1 MIDSGVE
8 TMSTRQAARSSGF
21 WWRNSAFWLVYL
33 GVSLMLGF
41 SYGGHWSGIVLISV
55 MVSLG
60 LWVGSAL
67 IRRWALG
74 HDWLQRDLLGLT
86 WRLLL
91 AVVIVA
97 AATQVLTAAALLP
110 ALAWDWVQLPGQR
123 ANYRPVAVFGYW
135 FNTAIVLSVWC
146 ALWTGR
152 RALQRARHSEMAR
165 LRAEAQR
172 ATLEH
177 QALRARLN
185 PHFVFNA
192 LNNLR
197 ALINEDPVRARDMV
211 THLSSTLRHALVHTD
226 GGWVSLAEEWRVVQD
241 YLAVEAIHYEDR
253 LRVRTAI
260 DPAALSARLPPMALQ
275 LLVEN
280 AIKHGIAV
288 HPGGGELHIRAHLD
302 GQGLRVEVD
311 NPASQAASGE
321 GHGIGLAYLRAQLGI
336 AAAGASSR
344 DGSFLLERQGERMLA
359 RLEVRQ

>member
-1 MIDSGVE
+1 
-8 TMSTRQAARSSGF
+8 MSTIQAARESGF
-21 WWRNSAFWLVYL
+21 WWRNSVVWLAYF
-33 GVSLMLGF
+33 GVSLLLGF
-41 SYGGHWSGIVLISV
+41 TYGGRWTGVVLISLV
-55 MVSLG
+55 VSLCLG
-60 LWVGSAL
+60 AGSAL
-67 IRRWALG
+67 IRHWALAY
-74 HDWLQRDLLGLT
+74 HWLQRDLLGLG

-91 AVVIVA
+91 AVVVVA
-97 AATQVLTAAALLP
+97 AACQVLTAAVLLP
-110 ALAWDWVQLPGQR
+110 ALAWDWVALPGQR
-123 ANYRPVAVFGYW
+123 ANYRPAAAFGYW
-135 FNTAIVLSVWC
+135 LNTAIVLSVWC

-152 RALQRARHSEMAR
+152 RALQRARYSEMAR

-197 ALINEDPVRARDMV
+197 ALINEDPARARDMV
-211 THLSSTLRHALVHTD
+211 THLSSTLRHALVHSD

-260 DPAALSARLPPMALQ
+260 DPAALSARLPPMAVQ

-288 HPGGGELHIRAHLD
+288 HPGGGELQVRAHLQD
-302 GQGLRVEVD
+302 GWLRLEVD
-311 NPASQAASGE
+311 NPSSCDGTTE
-321 GHGIGLAYLRAQLGI
+321 GHGIGLAYLRAQLDI
-336 AAAGASSR
+336 DASSSSSR
-344 DGSFLLERQGERMLA
+344 LGMFLLERQGGRMLA

>member
-1 MIDSGVE
+1 MGIAYRG
-8 TMSTRQAARSSGF
+8 
-21 WWRNSAFWLVYL
+21 N
-33 GVSLMLGF
+33 
-41 SYGGHWSGIVLISV
+41 WSGGTLIYV
-55 MVSLG
+55 MVALG
-60 LWVGSAL
+60 LFAGSAL
-67 IRRWALG
+67 IRAWALR
-74 HDWLQRDLLGLT
+74 HAWLQRDLLGLT
-86 WRLLL
+86 WRMTL

-97 AATQVLTAAALLP
+97 AAIQLATAAVLLP
-110 ALAWDWVQLPGQR
+110 AVAWEWVKLPGQR
-123 ANYRPVAVFGYW
+123 AYYRPIDIFNYW
-135 FNTAIVLSVWC
+135 LSTAIVLSVWC

-152 RALQRARHSEMAR
+152 RALQRARHSEMAH

-197 ALINEDPVRARDMV
+197 ALINEDPARARDMV

-226 GGWVSLAEEWRVVQD
+226 GGWVTLAEEWRVVQD

-253 LRVRTAI
+253 LRVRTDI

-288 HPGGGELHIRAHLD
+288 YPGGGELQVRAQCEA
-302 GQGLRVEVD
+302 GVLRLEVS
-311 NPASQAASGE
+311 NPAALQTTSE

-336 AAAGASSR
+336 DAAPSSSSR
-344 DGSFLLERQGERMLA
+344 GTFLLGRQGERMLA
-359 RLEVRQ
+359 RLEVQQ

>member
-1 MIDSGVE
+1 
-8 TMSTRQAARSSGF
+8 MSEKRAARDTGF
-21 WWRNSAFWLVYL
+21 WWRNSAVWLAYL
-33 GVSLMLGF
+33 GVSLLLGF
-41 SYGGHWSGIVLISV
+41 TYGGHWSGIVLISV
-55 MVSLG
+55 MVSLS
-60 LWVGSAL
+60 LWVGSAF
-67 IRRWALG
+67 IRGYALR

-97 AATQVLTAAALLP
+97 VATQVLTAAALLP

-123 ANYRPVAVFGYW
+123 ASYRPAAVFGYW

-152 RALQRARHSEMAR
+152 RALQRARHSEMAQ

-197 ALINEDPVRARDMV
+197 ALINEDPARARDMV

-226 GGWVSLAEEWRVVQD
+226 GGWVTLAEEWRVVQD

-253 LRVRTAI
+253 LRVHTDI
-260 DPAALSARLPPMALQ
+260 EPAALSARLPPMALQ

-288 HPGGGELHIRAHLD
+288 HPGGGELTIRVRLD
-302 GQGLRVEVD
+302 GGWLRVAVD
-311 NPASQAASGE
+311 NPAAHDATSE
-321 GHGIGLAYLRAQLGI
+321 GHGIGLAYLRAQLGSD
-336 AAAGASSR
+336 AAPSSSSR
-344 DGSFLLERQGERMLA
+344 GTFLLERLGERMLA
-359 RLEVRQ
+359 RLEVQQ

>member
-1 MIDSGVE
+1 ME
-8 TMSTRQAARSSGF
+8 TMSEKRTARDTGF
-21 WWRNSAFWLVYL
+21 WWANAGLWSCYL
-33 GVSLMLGF
+33 GLSLGMGIA
-41 SYGGHWSGIVLISV
+41 YRGNWSGGTLIYV
-55 MVSLG
+55 MVALG
-60 LWVGSAL
+60 LFAGSAA
-67 IRRWALG
+67 IRAWALR
-74 HDWLQRDLLGLT
+74 HAWLQRDLLGIT
-86 WRLLL
+86 WRMTL

-97 AATQVLTAAALLP
+97 AAIQLATAAVLLP
-110 ALAWDWVQLPGQR
+110 AVAWEWVKLPGQR
-123 ANYRPVAVFGYW
+123 AYYRPIDIFNYW
-135 FNTAIVLSVWC
+135 LSTTIVLSVWC

-152 RALQRARHSEMAR
+152 RALQRARHSEMAQ

-226 GGWVSLAEEWRVVQD
+226 GGWVTLAEEWRVVQD

-253 LRVRTAI
+253 LRVHTDI
-260 DPAALSARLPPMALQ
+260 EPAALSARLPPMALQ

-288 HPGGGELHIRAHLD
+288 HPGGGELTIRVRLD
-302 GQGLRVEVD
+302 GGWLRVAVD
-311 NPASQAASGE
+311 NPAAHDASSE

-336 AAAGASSR
+336 DAAPSSSSR
-344 DGSFLLERQGERMLA
+344 GTFLLERQGERMLA
-359 RLEVRQ
+359 RLEVQQ

>member
-1 MIDSGVE
+1 MGIAYRG
-8 TMSTRQAARSSGF
+8 
-21 WWRNSAFWLVYL
+21 N
-33 GVSLMLGF
+33 
-41 SYGGHWSGIVLISV
+41 WSGGTLIYV
-55 MVSLG
+55 MVALG
-60 LWVGSAL
+60 LFAGSAL
-67 IRRWALG
+67 IRAWTLRHA
-74 HDWLQRDLLGLT
+74 WLQRDLLGLT
-86 WRLLL
+86 WRMTL

-97 AATQVLTAAALLP
+97 AAIQLATAAVLLP
-110 ALAWDWVQLPGQR
+110 AVAWEWVKLPGQR
-123 ANYRPVAVFGYW
+123 AYYRPIDIFNYW
-135 FNTAIVLSVWC
+135 LSTAIVLSVWC

-152 RALQRARHSEMAR
+152 RALQRARHSEMAQ

-197 ALINEDPVRARDMV
+197 ALINEDPARARDMV

-226 GGWVSLAEEWRVVQD
+226 GGWVTLAEEWRVVQD

-253 LRVRTAI
+253 LRVHTDI

-288 HPGGGELHIRAHLD
+288 YPGGGELQVRAQCEA
-302 GQGLRVEVD
+302 GVLRLEVS
-311 NPASQAASGE
+311 NPAALQTTSE
-321 GHGIGLAYLRAQLGI
+321 GHGIGLAYLLAQLGI
-336 AAAGASSR
+336 DAAPSSSSR
-344 DGSFLLERQGERMLA
+344 GTFLLERQGERMLA
-359 RLEVRQ
+359 RLEVQQ

>member
-1 MIDSGVE
+1 ME
-8 TMSTRQAARSSGF
+8 TMSEKRTARDTGF
-21 WWRNSAFWLVYL
+21 WWANAGLWSCYL
-33 GVSLMLGF
+33 GLSLGMGIA
-41 SYGGHWSGIVLISV
+41 YRGNWSGGTLIYV
-55 MVSLG
+55 MVALG
-60 LWVGSAL
+60 LFAGSAA
-67 IRRWALG
+67 IRAWALR
-74 HDWLQRDLLGLT
+74 HAWLQRDLLGIT
-86 WRLLL
+86 WRMTL

-97 AATQVLTAAALLP
+97 AAIQLATAAVLLP
-110 ALAWDWVQLPGQR
+110 AVAWEWVKLPGQR
-123 ANYRPVAVFGYW
+123 AYYRPIDIFNYW
-135 FNTAIVLSVWC
+135 LSTAIVLSVWC

-152 RALQRARHSEMAR
+152 RALQRARHSEMAQ

-177 QALRARLN
+177 QALRAWLN

-226 GGWVSLAEEWRVVQD
+226 GGWVTLAEEWRVVQD

-253 LRVRTAI
+253 LRVHTDI
-260 DPAALSARLPPMALQ
+260 EPAALSARLPPMALQ

-288 HPGGGELHIRAHLD
+288 HPGGGELTIRVRLD
-302 GQGLRVEVD
+302 GGRLRVAVD
-311 NPASQAASGE
+311 NPAAHDASSE

-336 AAAGASSR
+336 DAAPSSSSR
-344 DGSFLLERQGERMLA
+344 GTFLLERQGERMLA
-359 RLEVRQ
+359 RLEVQQ

>member
-1 MIDSGVE
+1 ME
-8 TMSTRQAARSSGF
+8 MMSTTQAARSSGF
-21 WWRNSAFWLVYL
+21 WWRNSAVWLVYL
-33 GVSLMLGF
+33 GVSLVLGF
-41 SYGGHWSGIVLISV
+41 SYGGHWSGIVLISL
-55 MVSLG
+55 MVSLC
-60 LWVGSAL
+60 LWVGSAF

-97 AATQVLTAAALLP
+97 AATQVLTAAVLLP

-123 ANYRPVAVFGYW
+123 ANYRPAAVFGYW

-152 RALQRARHSEMAR
+152 RALQRARHSEMAQ

-197 ALINEDPVRARDMV
+197 ALINEDPARARDMV

-226 GGWVSLAEEWRVVQD
+226 GDWVTVAEEWRVVQD

-253 LRVRTAI
+253 LRVRTDS

-288 HPGGGELHIRAHLD
+288 HPGGGELTIRVQLD
-302 GQGLRVEVD
+302 GGWLRVEVD
-311 NPASQAASGE
+311 NPAPHDASSA
-321 GHGIGLAYLRAQLGI
+321 GHGIGLTYLRAQLGLDESRS
-336 AAAGASSR
+336 ASGR
-344 DGSFLLERQGERMLA
+344 GTFLLERQGERMMA
-359 RLEVRQ
+359 RLQVRQ

>member
-1 MIDSGVE
+1 ME
-8 TMSTRQAARSSGF
+8 TMSEKRAARDTGF
-21 WWRNSAFWLVYL
+21 WWRNSAVWLAYL
-33 GVSLMLGF
+33 GVSLLLGF
-41 SYGGHWSGIVLISV
+41 TYGGHWSGIVLISV
-55 MVSLG
+55 MVSLS
-60 LWVGSAL
+60 LWVGSAF
-67 IRRWALG
+67 IRGYALR

-97 AATQVLTAAALLP
+97 VATQVLTAAALLP

-123 ANYRPVAVFGYW
+123 ASYRPAAVFGYW

-152 RALQRARHSEMAR
+152 RALQRARHSEMAQ

-197 ALINEDPVRARDMV
+197 ALINEDPARARDMV

-226 GGWVSLAEEWRVVQD
+226 GGWVTLAEEWRVVQD

-253 LRVRTAI
+253 LRVHTDI
-260 DPAALSARLPPMALQ
+260 EPAALSARLPPMALQ

-288 HPGGGELHIRAHLD
+288 HPGGGELTIRVRLD
-302 GQGLRVEVD
+302 GGWLRVAVD
-311 NPASQAASGE
+311 NPAAHDATSE
-321 GHGIGLAYLRAQLGI
+321 GHGIGLAYLRAQLGSD
-336 AAAGASSR
+336 AAPSSSSR
-344 DGSFLLERQGERMLA
+344 GTFLLERLGERMLA
-359 RLEVRQ
+359 RLEVQQ

>member
-1 MIDSGVE
+1 MGIAYRG
-8 TMSTRQAARSSGF
+8 
-21 WWRNSAFWLVYL
+21 N
-33 GVSLMLGF
+33 
-41 SYGGHWSGIVLISV
+41 WSGGTLIYV
-55 MVSLG
+55 MVGLG
-60 LWVGSAL
+60 LFAGSAL
-67 IRRWALG
+67 IRAWALR
-74 HDWLQRDLLGLT
+74 HAWLQRDLLGLT
-86 WRLLL
+86 WRMTL

-97 AATQVLTAAALLP
+97 AAIQLATAAVLLP
-110 ALAWDWVQLPGQR
+110 AVAWEWVKLPGQR
-123 ANYRPVAVFGYW
+123 AYYRPIDIFNYW
-135 FNTAIVLSVWC
+135 LSTAIVLSVWC

-152 RALQRARHSEMAR
+152 RALQRARHSEMAH

-197 ALINEDPVRARDMV
+197 ALINEDPARARDMV

-226 GGWVSLAEEWRVVQD
+226 GGWVTLAEEWRVVQD

-253 LRVRTAI
+253 LRVHTDI

-288 HPGGGELHIRAHLD
+288 YPGGGELQVRAQCEA
-302 GQGLRVEVD
+302 GVLRLEVS
-311 NPASQAASGE
+311 NPAALQTTSE

-336 AAAGASSR
+336 DAAPSSSSR
-344 DGSFLLERQGERMLA
+344 GTFLLERQGERMLA
-359 RLEVRQ
+359 RLEVQQ

>member
-1 MIDSGVE
+1 
-8 TMSTRQAARSSGF
+8 MSEKRTARDTGF
-21 WWRNSAFWLVYL
+21 WWANAGLWSGYL
-33 GVSLMLGF
+33 GWSLGMGIAYLGN
-41 SYGGHWSGIVLISV
+41 WSGGTLIYV
-55 MVSLG
+55 MVALG
-60 LWVGSAL
+60 LFAGSAL
-67 IRRWALG
+67 IRAWALR
-74 HDWLQRDLLGLT
+74 HAWLQRDLLGLT
-86 WRLLL
+86 WRMTL

-97 AATQVLTAAALLP
+97 AAIQLATAAVLLP
-110 ALAWDWVQLPGQR
+110 AVAWDWVKLPGQR
-123 ANYRPVAVFGYW
+123 ALYRPIDTFNYW
-135 FNTAIVLSVWC
+135 LRTAIVLGVWC

-152 RALQRARHSEMAR
+152 RALQRARHSEMAQ

-197 ALINEDPVRARDMV
+197 ALINEDPARARDMV

-226 GGWVSLAEEWRVVQD
+226 GGWVTLAEEWRVVQD

-253 LRVRTAI
+253 LRVHTDI

-288 HPGGGELHIRAHLD
+288 HPGGGELHLRAYLE
-302 GQGLRVEVD
+302 GGRLRVEVD
-311 NPASQAASGE
+311 NPAAHDAGSE

-336 AAAGASSR
+336 DAVPSPSGR
-344 DGSFLLERQGERMLA
+344 GRFLLERQGERMLA
-359 RLEVRQ
+359 RLEVQQ

>member
-1 MIDSGVE
+1 MGI
-8 TMSTRQAARSSGF
+8 A
-21 WWRNSAFWLVYL
+21 YL
-33 GVSLMLGF
+33 GN
-41 SYGGHWSGIVLISV
+41 WSGGTLIYV
-55 MVSLG
+55 MVALG
-60 LWVGSAL
+60 LFAGSAL
-67 IRRWALG
+67 IRAWALR
-74 HDWLQRDLLGLT
+74 HAWLQRDLLGLT
-86 WRLLL
+86 WRMTL

-97 AATQVLTAAALLP
+97 AAIQLATAAVLLP
-110 ALAWDWVQLPGQR
+110 AVAWDWVKLPGQR
-123 ANYRPVAVFGYW
+123 ALYRPIDTFNYW
-135 FNTAIVLSVWC
+135 LRTAIVLGVWC

-152 RALQRARHSEMAR
+152 RALQRARHSEMAQ

-197 ALINEDPVRARDMV
+197 ALINEDPARARDMV

-226 GGWVSLAEEWRVVQD
+226 GGWVTLAEEWRVVQD

-253 LRVRTAI
+253 LQVHTDI

-288 HPGGGELHIRAHLD
+288 HPGGGELHLRAHLE
-302 GQGLRVEVD
+302 GGRLRVEVD
-311 NPASQAASGE
+311 NPAAHDAGSE
-321 GHGIGLAYLRAQLGI
+321 GHGIGLAYLCAQLGI
-336 AAAGASSR
+336 DAVPSSSGR
-344 DGSFLLERQGERMLA
+344 GRFLLERQGERMLA
-359 RLEVRQ
+359 RLEVQQ

>member
-1 MIDSGVE
+1 
-8 TMSTRQAARSSGF
+8 MSARQAARNSGF
-21 WWRNSAFWLVYL
+21 WWRNSAVWLVYL
-33 GVSLMLGF
+33 AVSLVLGF
-41 SYGGHWSGIVLISV
+41 SYGGHWSGIVLISL
-55 MVSLG
+55 MVSLC
-60 LWVGSAL
+60 LWVGSAF
-67 IRRWALG
+67 IRRWALR

-123 ANYRPVAVFGYW
+123 ANYRPAAVFGYW

-152 RALQRARHSEMAR
+152 RALHRARHSEMAH

-197 ALINEDPVRARDMV
+197 ALINEDPARARDMV

-226 GGWVSLAEEWRVVQD
+226 GGWVALAEEWRVVQD

-253 LRVRTAI
+253 LRVRTDI
-260 DPAALSARLPPMALQ
+260 HPTALSARLPPMALQ

-288 HPGGGELHIRAHLD
+288 HPGGGELHVRAHVT
-302 GQGLRVEVD
+302 GEVLRVEVD
-311 NPASQAASGE
+311 NPASHAAGSE
-321 GHGIGLAYLRAQLGI
+321 GHGVGLTYLRAQLGLD
-336 AAAGASSR
+336 ASRASSGR
-344 DGSFLLERQGERMLA
+344 GAFLLERQGERTVA

>member
-1 MIDSGVE
+1 MGI
-8 TMSTRQAARSSGF
+8 A
-21 WWRNSAFWLVYL
+21 YL
-33 GVSLMLGF
+33 GN
-41 SYGGHWSGIVLISV
+41 WSGGTLIYV
-55 MVSLG
+55 MVALG
-60 LWVGSAL
+60 LFAGSAL
-67 IRRWALG
+67 IRAWALR
-74 HDWLQRDLLGLT
+74 HAWLQRDLLGLT
-86 WRLLL
+86 WRMTL

-97 AATQVLTAAALLP
+97 AAIQLATAAVLLP
-110 ALAWDWVQLPGQR
+110 AVAWDWVKLPGQR
-123 ANYRPVAVFGYW
+123 ALYRPIDTFNYW
-135 FNTAIVLSVWC
+135 LRTAIVLSVWC

-152 RALQRARHSEMAR
+152 RALQRARHSEMAQ

-197 ALINEDPVRARDMV
+197 ALINEDPARARDMV

-226 GGWVSLAEEWRVVQD
+226 GGWVTLAEEWRVVQD
-241 YLAVEAIHYEDR
+241 YLAVESIHYEDR
-253 LRVRTAI
+253 LRVHTDI

-288 HPGGGELHIRAHLD
+288 HPGGGELHLRAHLEGD
-302 GQGLRVEVD
+302 RLRMEVD
-311 NPASQAASGE
+311 NPAAHDAGSE

-336 AAAGASSR
+336 DAVPSPSGR
-344 DGSFLLERQGERMLA
+344 GTFLLERQGARMLA
-359 RLEVRQ
+359 RLEVQQ

>member
-1 MIDSGVE
+1 ME
-8 TMSTRQAARSSGF
+8 TMSEKRTARDTGF
-21 WWRNSAFWLVYL
+21 WWANAGLWSCYL
-33 GVSLMLGF
+33 GLSLGMGIA
-41 SYGGHWSGIVLISV
+41 YRGNWSGGTLIYV
-55 MVSLG
+55 MVALG
-60 LWVGSAL
+60 LFAGSAA
-67 IRRWALG
+67 IRAWALR
-74 HDWLQRDLLGLT
+74 HAWLQRDLLGIT
-86 WRLLL
+86 WRMTL
-91 AVVIVA
+91 AVVIIA
-97 AATQVLTAAALLP
+97 AAIQLATAAVLLP
-110 ALAWDWVQLPGQR
+110 AVAWEWVKLPGQR
-123 ANYRPVAVFGYW
+123 AYYRPIDIFNYW
-135 FNTAIVLSVWC
+135 LSTAIVLSVWC

-152 RALQRARHSEMAR
+152 RALQRARHSEMAQ

-226 GGWVSLAEEWRVVQD
+226 GGWVTLAEEWRVVQD

-253 LRVRTAI
+253 LRVHTDI
-260 DPAALSARLPPMALQ
+260 EPAALSARLPPMALQ

-288 HPGGGELHIRAHLD
+288 HPGGGELTIRVRLD
-302 GQGLRVEVD
+302 GGWLRVAVD
-311 NPASQAASGE
+311 NPAAHDASSE

-336 AAAGASSR
+336 DAAPSSSSR
-344 DGSFLLERQGERMLA
+344 GTFLLERQGERMLA
-359 RLEVRQ
+359 RLEVQQ

>member
-1 MIDSGVE
+1 
-8 TMSTRQAARSSGF
+8 MSEKQAAQDTGF
-21 WWRNSAFWLVYL
+21 WWANAGLWSGYL
-33 GVSLMLGF
+33 GVSLGMGIA
-41 SYGGHWSGIVLISV
+41 YRGNWSGGTLIYV
-55 MVSLG
+55 TVALG
-60 LWVGSAL
+60 LFAGSAL
-67 IRRWALG
+67 IRAWALG
-74 HDWLQRDLLGLT
+74 HAWLQRDLLGLT
-86 WRLLL
+86 WRMTL

-97 AATQVLTAAALLP
+97 AVIQLATAAVLLP
-110 ALAWDWVQLPGQR
+110 AMAWDWVKLPGQR
-123 ANYRPVAVFGYW
+123 AYYRPIDTFNYW
-135 FNTAIVLSVWC
+135 FSTAIVLGVWC

-197 ALINEDPVRARDMV
+197 ALINEDPARARDMV
-211 THLSSTLRHALVHTD
+211 THLSSTLRHALVHTE
-226 GGWVSLAEEWRVVQD
+226 GGWVSMAEEWRVVQD

-253 LRVRTAI
+253 LRLRTDI
-260 DPAALSARLPPMALQ
+260 DPASLPARLPPMALQ

-288 HPGGGELHIRAHLD
+288 HPGGGELTLRAHLD
-302 GQGLRVEVD
+302 GGWLRVEVD
-311 NPASQAASGE
+311 NPAAHDASSE

-336 AAAGASSR
+336 DAGPVSSGR
-344 DGSFLLERQGERMLA
+344 GTFLLERQGARMVA

>member
-1 MIDSGVE
+1 ME
-8 TMSTRQAARSSGF
+8 TMSEKRTARDTGF
-21 WWRNSAFWLVYL
+21 WWANAGLWSCYL
-33 GVSLMLGF
+33 GLSLGMGIA
-41 SYGGHWSGIVLISV
+41 YRGNWSGGTLIYV
-55 MVSLG
+55 MVALG
-60 LWVGSAL
+60 LFAGSAA
-67 IRRWALG
+67 IRAWALR
-74 HDWLQRDLLGLT
+74 HAWLQRDLLGIT
-86 WRLLL
+86 WRMTL

-97 AATQVLTAAALLP
+97 AAIQLATAAVLLP
-110 ALAWDWVQLPGQR
+110 AVAWEWVKLPGQR
-123 ANYRPVAVFGYW
+123 AYYRPIDIFNYW
-135 FNTAIVLSVWC
+135 LSTAIVLSVWC

-152 RALQRARHSEMAR
+152 RALQRARRSEMAQ

-197 ALINEDPVRARDMV
+197 ALINEDPARARDMV

-226 GGWVSLAEEWRVVQD
+226 GGWVTLAEEWRVVQD

-253 LRVRTAI
+253 LRVHTDI
-260 DPAALSARLPPMALQ
+260 EPAALSARLPPMALQ

-288 HPGGGELHIRAHLD
+288 HPGGGELTIRVRLD
-302 GQGLRVEVD
+302 GGRLRVAVD
-311 NPASQAASGE
+311 NPAAHDASSE

-336 AAAGASSR
+336 DAAPSSSSR
-344 DGSFLLERQGERMLA
+344 GTFLLERQGERMLA
-359 RLEVRQ
+359 RLEVQQ

>member
-1 MIDSGVE
+1 MGIAYRG
-8 TMSTRQAARSSGF
+8 
-21 WWRNSAFWLVYL
+21 N
-33 GVSLMLGF
+33 
-41 SYGGHWSGIVLISV
+41 WSGGTLIYV
-55 MVSLG
+55 MVALG
-60 LWVGSAL
+60 LFAGSAL
-67 IRRWALG
+67 IRAWALR
-74 HDWLQRDLLGLT
+74 HAWLQRDLLGLA
-86 WRLLL
+86 WRMTL

-97 AATQVLTAAALLP
+97 AAIQLATAAVLLP
-110 ALAWDWVQLPGQR
+110 AVAWEWVKLPGQR
-123 ANYRPVAVFGYW
+123 AYYRPIDIFNYW
-135 FNTAIVLSVWC
+135 LSTAIVLSVWC

-152 RALQRARHSEMAR
+152 RALQRARHSEMAQ

-197 ALINEDPVRARDMV
+197 ALINEDPARARDMV

-226 GGWVSLAEEWRVVQD
+226 GGWVTLAEEWRVVQD
-241 YLAVEAIHYEDR
+241 YLAVEAIHYEGR
-253 LRVRTAI
+253 LRVHTDI

-288 HPGGGELHIRAHLD
+288 YPGGGELHVRAQCEC
-302 GQGLRVEVD
+302 GVLRLEVG
-311 NPASQAASGE
+311 NPAVPQTTTE

-336 AAAGASSR
+336 DAAPSSSSR
-344 DGSFLLERQGERMLA
+344 GTFRLERQGERMLA
-359 RLEVRQ
+359 HLEVQQ

>member
-1 MIDSGVE
+1 
-8 TMSTRQAARSSGF
+8 MSEKRTARDTGF
-21 WWRNSAFWLVYL
+21 WWRNSAVWVAYL
-33 GVSLMLGF
+33 GVSLLLGF
-41 SYGGHWSGIVLISV
+41 TYGGHWSGIVLISV
-55 MVSLG
+55 MVSLC
-60 LWVGSAL
+60 LWVGSAF
-67 IRRWALG
+67 IRGWALR

-97 AATQVLTAAALLP
+97 AATQLLTATALLP

-123 ANYRPVAVFGYW
+123 ANYRPAAVFGYW
-135 FNTAIVLSVWC
+135 FNTAIVLGVWC

-152 RALQRARHSEMAR
+152 RALQRARHSEMAQ

-197 ALINEDPVRARDMV
+197 ALINEDPARARDMV

-226 GGWVSLAEEWRVVQD
+226 GGWVTLAEEWRVVQD

-253 LRVRTAI
+253 LRVHTDI

-288 HPGGGELHIRAHLD
+288 HPGGGELHLCAYLEGGR
-302 GQGLRVEVD
+302 LRVEVD
-311 NPASQAASGE
+311 NPAAHDAGSG

-336 AAAGASSR
+336 DAVPLPSGR
-344 DGSFLLERQGERMLA
+344 GTFLLERQGDRMLA
-359 RLEVRQ
+359 RLEVSQ

>member
-1 MIDSGVE
+1 
-8 TMSTRQAARSSGF
+8 MSEKRAARDSGF
-21 WWRNSAFWLVYL
+21 WWRNSAVWLAYL
-33 GVSLMLGF
+33 GVSLLLGF
-41 SYGGHWSGIVLISV
+41 TYGGHWSGIVLISA
-55 MVSLG
+55 MVSLS
-60 LWVGSAL
+60 LWVGSAF
-67 IRRWALG
+67 IRGYALR
-74 HDWLQRDLLGLT
+74 HDWLKRDLLGLT

-97 AATQVLTAAALLP
+97 AATQVLTAAVLLP

-123 ANYRPVAVFGYW
+123 ANYRPAAVFGYW

-152 RALQRARHSEMAR
+152 RALQRARHSEMAQ

-197 ALINEDPVRARDMV
+197 ALINEDPARARDMV

-226 GGWVSLAEEWRVVQD
+226 GGWVTLAEEWRVVQD

-253 LRVRTAI
+253 LRVHTDI
-260 DPAALSARLPPMALQ
+260 DPVALSARLPPMALQ

-288 HPGGGELHIRAHLD
+288 HPGGGELTIRVRLD
-302 GQGLRVEVD
+302 GGWLRVEVD
-311 NPASQAASGE
+311 NPAANDASSE

-336 AAAGASSR
+336 DTPPSSSSR
-344 DGSFLLERQGERMLA
+344 GTFRLERLGERMLA
-359 RLEVRQ
+359 RLEVQQ

>member
-21 WWRNSAFWLVYL
+21 WWANTGLWSGYL
-33 GVSLMLGF
+33 GLSLGMGIA
-41 SYGGHWSGIVLISV
+41 YRGNWSGGTLIYV
-55 MVSLG
+55 TVAVG
-60 LWVGSAL
+60 LFVGSAS
-67 IRRWALG
+67 IRSWALR
-74 HDWLQRDLLGLT
+74 HAWLQRDLLGLT
-86 WRLLL
+86 WRMAL

-97 AATQVLTAAALLP
+97 AAIQLFTAAVLLP
-110 ALAWDWVQLPGQR
+110 ALAWDWVSLPGQR
-123 ANYRPVAVFGYW
+123 AYYRPIDTFNYW
-135 FNTAIVLSVWC
+135 LSTAIVLSVWC

-302 GQGLRVEVD
+302 EQGLRVEVD

-359 RLEVRQ
+359 RLAVRQ

>member
-1 MIDSGVE
+1 ME
-8 TMSTRQAARSSGF
+8 MMSTTQAARSSGF
-21 WWRNSAFWLVYL
+21 WWRNSAVWLVYL
-33 GVSLMLGF
+33 GVSLVLGF
-41 SYGGHWSGIVLISV
+41 SYGGHWSGIVLISL
-55 MVSLG
+55 MVSLC
-60 LWVGSAL
+60 LWVGSAF

-97 AATQVLTAAALLP
+97 AATQVLTAAVLLP

-123 ANYRPVAVFGYW
+123 ANYRPAAVFGYW

-152 RALQRARHSEMAR
+152 RALQRARHSEMAQ

-197 ALINEDPVRARDMV
+197 ALINEDPARARDMV

-226 GGWVSLAEEWRVVQD
+226 GDWVTVAEEWRVVQD

-253 LRVRTAI
+253 LRVRTDI
-260 DPAALSARLPPMALQ
+260 DPAALSARLPPMA
-275 LLVEN
+275 
-280 AIKHGIAV
+280 
-288 HPGGGELHIRAHLD
+288 HPGGGGLTIRVHLD
-302 GQGLRVEVD
+302 GGWLRVEVD
-311 NPASQAASGE
+311 NPAPHDASSA
-321 GHGIGLAYLRAQLGI
+321 GHGIGLTYLRAQLGLDESRS
-336 AAAGASSR
+336 ASGR
-344 DGSFLLERQGERMLA
+344 GTFLLERQGERMMA
-359 RLEVRQ
+359 RLQVRQ

>member
-1 MIDSGVE
+1 MGIAYRG
-8 TMSTRQAARSSGF
+8 
-21 WWRNSAFWLVYL
+21 N
-33 GVSLMLGF
+33 
-41 SYGGHWSGIVLISV
+41 WSGGTLIYV
-55 MVSLG
+55 MVALG
-60 LWVGSAL
+60 LFAGSAL
-67 IRRWALG
+67 IRAWALR
-74 HDWLQRDLLGLT
+74 HAWLQRDLLGLT
-86 WRLLL
+86 WRMTL

-97 AATQVLTAAALLP
+97 AAIQLATAAVLLP
-110 ALAWDWVQLPGQR
+110 AVAWEWVKLPGQR
-123 ANYRPVAVFGYW
+123 AYYRPIDIFNYW
-135 FNTAIVLSVWC
+135 LSTAIVLSVWC

-152 RALQRARHSEMAR
+152 RALQRARHSEMAQ

-197 ALINEDPVRARDMV
+197 ALINEDPARARDMV

-226 GGWVSLAEEWRVVQD
+226 GGWVTLAEEWRVVQD

-253 LRVRTAI
+253 LRVHTDI

-288 HPGGGELHIRAHLD
+288 YPGGGELQVRAQCEA
-302 GQGLRVEVD
+302 GVLRLEVS
-311 NPASQAASGE
+311 NPAALQTTSE

-336 AAAGASSR
+336 DAAPSSSSR
-344 DGSFLLERQGERMLA
+344 GTFLLERQGERMLA
-359 RLEVRQ
+359 RLEVQQ

>member
-1 MIDSGVE
+1 
-8 TMSTRQAARSSGF
+8 MSEKRTARDTGF
-21 WWRNSAFWLVYL
+21 WWANAGLWSCYL
-33 GVSLMLGF
+33 GVSLGMGIA
-41 SYGGHWSGIVLISV
+41 YRGNWSGGTLIYV
-55 MVSLG
+55 MVALG
-60 LWVGSAL
+60 LFAGSAL
-67 IRRWALG
+67 IRAWALR

-86 WRLLL
+86 WRMTL
-91 AVVIVA
+91 AVVIA
-97 AATQVLTAAALLP
+97 AAAIQLATAAVLLP
-110 ALAWDWVQLPGQR
+110 AVAREWVKLPGQR
-123 ANYRPVAVFGYW
+123 AYYRPIDIFNYW
-135 FNTAIVLSVWC
+135 LSTAIVLSVWC

-152 RALQRARHSEMAR
+152 RALQRARHSEMAQ

-197 ALINEDPVRARDMV
+197 ALINEDPARARDMV

-226 GGWVSLAEEWRVVQD
+226 GGWVTLAEEWRVVQD

-253 LRVRTAI
+253 LRVHTDI
-260 DPAALSARLPPMALQ
+260 EPAALSARLPPMALQ

-288 HPGGGELHIRAHLD
+288 HPGGGELTIRVRLD
-302 GQGLRVEVD
+302 GGRLRVEVD
-311 NPASQAASGE
+311 NPASHDATSE

-336 AAAGASSR
+336 DAAPSSSSR
-344 DGSFLLERQGERMLA
+344 GTFLLEGQGERMLA
-359 RLEVRQ
+359 RLEVQQ

>member
-1 MIDSGVE
+1 
-8 TMSTRQAARSSGF
+8 MSEKRTARDTGF
-21 WWRNSAFWLVYL
+21 WWRNSAVWVAYL
-33 GVSLMLGF
+33 GVSLLLGF
-41 SYGGHWSGIVLISV
+41 TYGGHWSGIVLISV
-55 MVSLG
+55 MVSLC
-60 LWVGSAL
+60 LWLGSAF
-67 IRRWALG
+67 IRGWALR

-97 AATQVLTAAALLP
+97 AATQLLTATALLP

-123 ANYRPVAVFGYW
+123 ANYRPAAVFGYW
-135 FNTAIVLSVWC
+135 FNTAIVLGVWC

-152 RALQRARHSEMAR
+152 RALQRARHSEMAQ

-197 ALINEDPVRARDMV
+197 ALINEDPARARDMV
-211 THLSSTLRHALVHTD
+211 THLSSTLRHALVHTE
-226 GGWVSLAEEWRVVQD
+226 GSWVTLAEEWRVVQD

-253 LRVRTAI
+253 LRVHTDI

-288 HPGGGELHIRAHLD
+288 HPGGGELHLCAYLEGGR
-302 GQGLRVEVD
+302 LRVEVD
-311 NPASQAASGE
+311 NPAAHDAGSG

-336 AAAGASSR
+336 DAVPSSSGR
-344 DGSFLLERQGERMLA
+344 GTFLLERQGARVLA
-359 RLEVRQ
+359 RLEVQQ

>member
-1 MIDSGVE
+1 
-8 TMSTRQAARSSGF
+8 MSEKRAARDSGF
-21 WWRNSAFWLVYL
+21 WWRNSAVWLAYL
-33 GVSLMLGF
+33 GVSLLLGF
-41 SYGGHWSGIVLISV
+41 TYGGHWSGIVLISA
-55 MVSLG
+55 MVSLS
-60 LWVGSAL
+60 LWVGSAF
-67 IRRWALG
+67 IRGYALR
-74 HDWLQRDLLGLT
+74 HDWLKRDLLGLT

-97 AATQVLTAAALLP
+97 AAAQVLTAAALLP

-123 ANYRPVAVFGYW
+123 ANYRPAAVFGYW

-152 RALQRARHSEMAR
+152 RALQRARHSEMAQ

-197 ALINEDPVRARDMV
+197 ALINEDPARARDMV

-226 GGWVSLAEEWRVVQD
+226 GGWVTLAEEWRVVQD

-253 LRVRTAI
+253 LRVHTDI
-260 DPAALSARLPPMALQ
+260 DPVALSARLPPMALQ

-288 HPGGGELHIRAHLD
+288 HPGGGELTIRVRLD
-302 GQGLRVEVD
+302 GGWLRVEVD
-311 NPASQAASGE
+311 NPAANDASSE

-336 AAAGASSR
+336 DTPPSSSSR
-344 DGSFLLERQGERMLA
+344 GTFRLERLGERMLA
-359 RLEVRQ
+359 RLEVQQ

>member
-1 MIDSGVE
+1 
-8 TMSTRQAARSSGF
+8 MSEKRAARDSGF
-21 WWRNSAFWLVYL
+21 WWRNSAVWLVYL
-33 GVSLMLGF
+33 GVSLLLGF
-41 SYGGHWSGIVLISV
+41 TYGGHWSGIVLISV
-55 MVSLG
+55 MVTLS
-60 LWVGSAL
+60 LWVGSAF
-67 IRRWALG
+67 IRGYALR

-91 AVVIVA
+91 AVMIVA
-97 AATQVLTAAALLP
+97 AGAQVLTAAALLP

-123 ANYRPVAVFGYW
+123 ANYRPAAVFGYW

-152 RALQRARHSEMAR
+152 RALQRARHSEMAQ

-197 ALINEDPVRARDMV
+197 ALINEDPARARDMV

-226 GGWVSLAEEWRVVQD
+226 GGWVTLAEEWRVVQD

-253 LRVRTAI
+253 LRVHTDI

-288 HPGGGELHIRAHLD
+288 HPGGGELTIRVRLD
-302 GQGLRVEVD
+302 GGWLRVEVD
-311 NPASQAASGE
+311 NPAAHDASSE

-336 AAAGASSR
+336 DAAPSSSSR
-344 DGSFLLERQGERMLA
+344 GTFLLERLGERMLA
-359 RLEVRQ
+359 RLEVQQ

>member
-1 MIDSGVE
+1 MGIAYRG
-8 TMSTRQAARSSGF
+8 
-21 WWRNSAFWLVYL
+21 N
-33 GVSLMLGF
+33 
-41 SYGGHWSGIVLISV
+41 WSGGTLIYV
-55 MVSLG
+55 MVALG
-60 LWVGSAL
+60 LFAGSAL
-67 IRRWALG
+67 IRAWALR
-74 HDWLQRDLLGLT
+74 HAWLQRDLLGLA
-86 WRLLL
+86 WRMTL

-97 AATQVLTAAALLP
+97 AAIQLATAAVLLP
-110 ALAWDWVQLPGQR
+110 AVAWEWVKLPGQR
-123 ANYRPVAVFGYW
+123 AYYRPIDIFNYW
-135 FNTAIVLSVWC
+135 LSTAIVLSVWC

-152 RALQRARHSEMAR
+152 RALQRARHSEMAQ

-197 ALINEDPVRARDMV
+197 ALINEDPARARDMV

-226 GGWVSLAEEWRVVQD
+226 GGWVTLAEEWRVVQD
-241 YLAVEAIHYEDR
+241 YLAVEAIHYEGR
-253 LRVRTAI
+253 LRVHTDI

-288 HPGGGELHIRAHLD
+288 YPGGGELQVRAQCEC
-302 GQGLRVEVD
+302 GVLRLEVG
-311 NPASQAASGE
+311 NPAAPQTTTE

-336 AAAGASSR
+336 DAAPSSSSR
-344 DGSFLLERQGERMLA
+344 GTFRLERQGERMLA
-359 RLEVRQ
+359 HLEIQQ

>member
-1 MIDSGVE
+1 
-8 TMSTRQAARSSGF
+8 MSEKRAARDSGF
-21 WWRNSAFWLVYL
+21 WWRNSAVWLAYL
-33 GVSLMLGF
+33 GVSLLLGF
-41 SYGGHWSGIVLISV
+41 TYGGHWSGIVLISA
-55 MVSLG
+55 MVSLS
-60 LWVGSAL
+60 LWVGSAF
-67 IRRWALG
+67 IRGYALR

-97 AATQVLTAAALLP
+97 AAAQVLTAAALLP

-123 ANYRPVAVFGYW
+123 ANYRPAAVFGYW

-152 RALQRARHSEMAR
+152 RALQRARHSEMAQ

-197 ALINEDPVRARDMV
+197 ALINEDPARARDMV

-226 GGWVSLAEEWRVVQD
+226 GGWVTLAEEWRVVQD

-253 LRVRTAI
+253 LRVHTDI
-260 DPAALSARLPPMALQ
+260 DPVALSARLPPMALQ

-288 HPGGGELHIRAHLD
+288 HPGGGELTIRVRLD
-302 GQGLRVEVD
+302 GGWLRVEVD
-311 NPASQAASGE
+311 NPAVHDASSE

-336 AAAGASSR
+336 DTPPSSSSR
-344 DGSFLLERQGERMLA
+344 GTFRLERQGERMLA
-359 RLEVRQ
+359 RLEVQQ

>member
-1 MIDSGVE
+1 MGI
-8 TMSTRQAARSSGF
+8 A
-21 WWRNSAFWLVYL
+21 YL
-33 GVSLMLGF
+33 GN
-41 SYGGHWSGIVLISV
+41 WSGGTLIYV
-55 MVSLG
+55 MVALG
-60 LWVGSAL
+60 LFAGSAL
-67 IRRWALG
+67 IRAWALR
-74 HDWLQRDLLGLT
+74 HAWLQRDLLGLT
-86 WRLLL
+86 WRMTL

-97 AATQVLTAAALLP
+97 AAIQLATAAVLLP
-110 ALAWDWVQLPGQR
+110 AVAWDWVKLPGQR
-123 ANYRPVAVFGYW
+123 ALYRPIDTFNYW
-135 FNTAIVLSVWC
+135 LRTAIVLGVWC

-152 RALQRARHSEMAR
+152 RALQRARHSEMAQ

-197 ALINEDPVRARDMV
+197 ALINEDPARARDMV

-226 GGWVSLAEEWRVVQD
+226 GDWVTVAEEWRVVQD

-253 LRVRTAI
+253 LRVHTDI

-288 HPGGGELHIRAHLD
+288 HPGGGELHLRAHLE
-302 GQGLRVEVD
+302 GGRLRVEVD
-311 NPASQAASGE
+311 NPAAHDAGSE

-336 AAAGASSR
+336 DAVPSPSGR
-344 DGSFLLERQGERMLA
+344 GTFLLERQGERMLA
-359 RLEVRQ
+359 RLEVQQ

>member
-8 TMSTRQAARSSGF
+8 TMSEKRTARDTGF
-21 WWRNSAFWLVYL
+21 WWCNSAVWLAYL
-33 GVSLMLGF
+33 GVSLLLGF
-41 SYGGHWSGIVLISV
+41 TYGGHWSGVVLISL
-55 MVSLG
+55 MVSLC

-67 IRRWALG
+67 IRSWALR
-74 HDWLQRDLLGLT
+74 HQWLQRDLLGLT

-97 AATQVLTAAALLP
+97 AVTQVVTAAALLP

-123 ANYRPVAVFGYW
+123 ANYRPAAVFGYW

-152 RALQRARHSEMAR
+152 RALQRARHSEMAH

-197 ALINEDPVRARDMV
+197 ALINEDPARARDMV

-226 GGWVSLAEEWRVVQD
+226 GGWVTLAEEWRVVQD

-253 LRVRTAI
+253 LRVRTDI

-288 HPGGGELHIRAHLD
+288 HPGGGELQVRVQCE
-302 GQGLRVEVD
+302 GRVLRLEVS
-311 NPASQAASGE
+311 NPAALQTTTES
-321 GHGIGLAYLRAQLGI
+321 HGIGLAYLRAQLGI
-336 AAAGASSR
+336 DAAPSSSSR
-344 DGSFLLERQGERMLA
+344 GTFLLERQGERMLA
-359 RLEVRQ
+359 RLEVQQ